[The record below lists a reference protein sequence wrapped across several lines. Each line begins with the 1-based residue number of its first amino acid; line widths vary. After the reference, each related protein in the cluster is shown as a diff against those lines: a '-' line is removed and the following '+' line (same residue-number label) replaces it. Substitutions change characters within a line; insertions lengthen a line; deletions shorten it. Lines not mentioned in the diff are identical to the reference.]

1 LTDPRRITIGAQP
14 SPSRRRG
21 REDLALTKEDIAMKY
36 TKPEVLLLG
45 EAGAAIEWS
54 ITKISHV
61 VHDFYLALWT
71 INPAYDLDE

>member
-1 LTDPRRITIGAQP
+1 
-14 SPSRRRG
+14 
-21 REDLALTKEDIAMKY
+21 MKY
-36 TKPEVLLLG
+36 TKPEVVVLG
-45 EAGAAIEWS
+45 EASTVIEWS